1 MSDAAA
7 RRKARA
13 GNWLTYLPD
22 GTKETRVECPNPHCK
37 SHFLK
42 DSRSQRSATPYRS
55 TATGKDVNALIYVK
69 CRHENRCGYNVKPSY
84 DAVMAHNS
92 GQGIQPETPNWTPPP
107 PPKQEKFYEYVEG
120 AVGGSPLDN
129 FGMAKFGR
137 RWSKVVSEYGVLT
150 DGDRNGFQYT
160 NEQKLVAVIK
170 WIRFR
175 VDRHLITKKSPSGRG
190 QVTTDG
196 ADEVID
202 WPLFGGHLIRD
213 GVDVAIV
220 EAEDTALMMRCVDPS
235 RIWCA
240 VSGKG
245 VERFRE
251 FMLKFPNCDY
261 ELFPD
266 IDAIDSWTKAAQYLV
281 AHDLRVAVN
290 EWWKVEEVA
299 TVLSAMDNE
308 RRMKADLK
316 DYLLDAI
323 K

>member
-7 RRKARA
+7 RNRARA
-13 GNWLTYLPD
+13 GNWMTYLPD
-22 GTKETRVECPNPHCK
+22 GTNQTRVECPNPHCK

-55 TATGKDVNALIYVK
+55 TATGKIIDATVYVK
-69 CRHENRCGYNVKPSY
+69 CRHENRCGYKERPPYAV
-84 DAVMAHNS
+84 VMAHNS
-92 GQGIQPETPNWTPPP
+92 GEGIQPAAPNWTPPP
-107 PPKQEKFYEYVEG
+107 PPKQEKFYEYVQG
-120 AVGGSPLDN
+120 TVGGSPLDN
-129 FGMAKFGR
+129 FGMMKFGR
-137 RWSKVVSEYGVLT
+137 RWSKVVSEYGVIS
-150 DGDRNGFQYT
+150 DGGRNGFQYT
-160 NEQKLVAVIK
+160 NEQQLVAVIK
-170 WIRFR
+170 WMKFR
-175 VDRHLITKKSPSGRG
+175 IDGHLITKKSPSGRG

-251 FMLKFPNCDY
+251 FMLKFPSCDY

-281 AHDLRVAVN
+281 AHNLRVAVN
-290 EWWKVEEVA
+290 EWWKVDEVA
-299 TVLSAMDNE
+299 TVLSSMPDE

-316 DYLLDAI
+316 DYLLDAL